1 MPFIARVNPIK
12 VAPELLMA
20 ASLALAK
27 MTKEYRRDLTARS
40 IKIFKM
46 LEANKISP
54 NGGLLSAINLRLEAL
69 SHLQSQKHKELEAWS
84 RPDDGKAS
92 AHEDLFKAAAIE
104 PMVREGGRP
113 AFEPVSFFK
122 RLLSIS
128 KIHER
133 A

>member
-20 ASLALAK
+20 ASLALAE
-27 MTKEYRRDLTARS
+27 MTKEYWRDLTARS

-69 SHLQSQKHKELEAWS
+69 SHLEIRKHKEMVVG
-84 RPDDGKAS
+84 PD
-92 AHEDLFKAAAIE
+92 AA
-104 PMVREGGRP
+104 MKREK
-113 AFEPVSFFK
+113 ST
-122 RLLSIS
+122 
-128 KIHER
+128 
-133 A
+133 